1 MLNEAQKITAGILK
15 LLVSGLEAARE
26 AEDWEVVADYREQI
40 KTYEEALRS
49 FYGEQVLTL
58 IKVEAIKE

>member
-1 MLNEAQKITAGILK
+1 MLTEAQKLTASILK
-15 LLVSGLEAARE
+15 RLVSGLEAARE
-26 AEDWEVVADYREQI
+26 AEDWKGVSDYREQI

-49 FYGEQVLTL
+49 FYGERVLTA